1 MENLVG
7 KDVAIAKP
15 EAQADFEKIHLR
27 AAQIKS
33 AQVHPDAEK
42 LLCLRVDVGE
52 EETRS
57 VVAGIANRFSP
68 EDLIEQKV
76 TLVSNLKPSKLRGV
90 PSQGMLMAAGGDQLQ
105 SLVVWPDK
113 TDIGTLVDCLV
124 KHPIHLNDA
133 K

>member
-1 MENLVG
+1 M
-7 KDVAIAKP
+7 
-15 EAQADFEKIHLR
+15 FT
-27 AAQIKS
+27 S
-33 AQVHPDAEK
+33 
-42 LLCLRVDVGE
+42 DVGE

-113 TDIGTLVDCLV
+113 TDIGTPCRIVWRSPNCILTMRNSDKTVQFMGLSEET
-124 KHPIHLNDA
+124 IA
-133 K
+133 GSIIR